1 MAQDGADEASVS
13 GGDADPCELRSQ
25 EEATDGCPTLHDLG
39 DGVDEADEAER
50 NDEELDAGRLC
61 EDGRHRSTV
70 LQLAEI
76 SKASPLSRSEV
87 VRFELGMM
95 RTRGDARAMVSPH
108 PFRIYAHR
116 GASAELPENTL
127 AAFERALEL
136 GCDAL
141 ETDVHLSR
149 DGQVVVHHDATA
161 RRLSRDDR
169 RIVDLDLDE
178 VRKLDVGRGL
188 HPPTLDE
195 VLETFPGVHVNID
208 IKAHSREAAEAV
220 VQKVLARGDE
230 RRVLLTSVDDAVVR
244 WVRATGYPGDVGIGK
259 LGALMVLAT
268 PSLVSRAVAKAGWV
282 GRQALQIPWRFKG
295 VRFDRERVVRRA
307 RAAGLRVDYWTINDP
322 ELAKRIVRI
331 GADGIMTDDP
341 RRVVEAVSEARG
353 R

>member
-1 MAQDGADEASVS
+1 MA
-13 GGDADPCELRSQ
+13 
-25 EEATDGCPTLHDLG
+25 
-39 DGVDEADEAER
+39 
-50 NDEELDAGRLC
+50 
-61 EDGRHRSTV
+61 
-70 LQLAEI
+70 
-76 SKASPLSRSEV
+76 
-87 VRFELGMM
+87 
-95 RTRGDARAMVSPH
+95 SPH

-161 RRLSRDDR
+161 RRLSRDER
-169 RIVDLDLDE
+169 RIADLELDE

-195 VLETFPGVHVNID
+195 VLDAFPGVHVNID
-208 IKAHSREAAEAV
+208 IKAHSRAAAVAV
-220 VQKVLARGDE
+220 VELVRRRGDE

-244 WVRATGYPGDVGIGK
+244 YVRATGYPGDVGVGK

-268 PSLVSRAVAKAGWV
+268 PRSVLRAVDNAGWI
-282 GRQALQIPWRFKG
+282 GRQALQIPWRYKR
-295 VRFDRERVVRRA
+295 VRFDREAVVRRA
-307 RAAGLRVDYWTINDP
+307 QAAGLRVDYWTINDA

-341 RRVVEAVSEARG
+341 RRVVAAVSEARG
-353 R
+353 C